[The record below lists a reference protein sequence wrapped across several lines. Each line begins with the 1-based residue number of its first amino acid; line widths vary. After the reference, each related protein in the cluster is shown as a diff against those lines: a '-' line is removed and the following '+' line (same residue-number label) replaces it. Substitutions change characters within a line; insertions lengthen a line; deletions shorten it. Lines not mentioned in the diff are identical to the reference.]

1 MTNETRCEIIKS
13 LAFGMSV
20 EQVAA
25 AEDVAAAEVEQIAY
39 DDADAVAREREYF
52 RQSGRL

>member
-13 LAFGMSV
+13 LALGMSV

-52 RQSGRL
+52 VQSGRL

>member
-13 LAFGMSV
+13 LALGMSV

-25 AEDVAAAEVEQIAY
+25 AEDVAVSDVEQIAY

>member
-25 AEDVAAAEVEQIAY
+25 AEDVAVSDVEQIAY

>member
-13 LAFGMSV
+13 LALGMSV

-25 AEDVAAAEVEQIAY
+25 AEDVAAADVEQIAY

-52 RQSGRL
+52 EQSGRL

>member
-13 LAFGMSV
+13 LALGMSV

-25 AEDVAAAEVEQIAY
+25 AEDVAVADVEQIAY

-52 RQSGRL
+52 EQSGRL